1 MELQNL
7 KEKANAL
14 NNKVQQLKGAYQSEQ
29 LVYNFNI
36 AKVEKLSTDT
46 ELYSKAVELL
56 SKVQAVTRDKIKNEF
71 ENLVTYVLRYITEED
86 YVFSLVF
93 EKCGN
98 LQELKFAIKTPD
110 CEEELD
116 PLDTRGGGI
125 IDLVA
130 FALRIVLIETSLP
143 KNEGF
148 ILCDESFKH
157 LSENYLPKIPLLINE
172 LSRKLNRQF
181 IIISHEEAIIEGS
194 FNKIEIK

>member
-1 MELQNL
+1 MELQTL
-7 KEKANAL
+7 KENVNNL

-29 LVYNFNI
+29 LVYNSNI
-36 AKVEKLSTDT
+36 AKLEKLSTDS
-46 ELYSKAVELL
+46 EIYSKAVELL

-86 YVFSLVF
+86 YTFSLVF
-93 EKCGN
+93 EKRGN